1 MNSNQRTY
9 TISNE
14 QLLLIDILNTMYN
27 DNLRQI
33 TNLTDSNQQIRNLII
48 QILNT
53 NGTPNCTVEK
63 VPAGPPKNAAG
74 TT

>member
-53 NGTPNCTVEK
+53 NITV
-63 VPAGPPKNAAG
+63 
-74 TT
+74 